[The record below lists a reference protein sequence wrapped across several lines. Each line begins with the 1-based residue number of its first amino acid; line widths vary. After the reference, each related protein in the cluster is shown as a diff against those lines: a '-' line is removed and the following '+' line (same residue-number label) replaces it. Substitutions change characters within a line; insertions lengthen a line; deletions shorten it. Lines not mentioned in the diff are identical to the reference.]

1 MCTSNKCIIK
11 YYYKLSYNPLNKVTD
26 DQVIP
31 SAMNNKENLWIKKKE
46 NKFKY
51 IHVP

>member
-1 MCTSNKCIIK
+1 MCTLNKCIIK

-31 SAMNNKENLWIKKKE
+31 SAMNNKENLDLKKKNSNTFMYHE
-46 NKFKY
+46 
-51 IHVP
+51 